1 MNSNLTRRALLLA
14 AAATAVATAWLTGC
28 ASAPA
33 ADVPPPIVF
42 VHGNGD
48 TAALWTTTLWRF
60 ESNGWPRD
68 RLFAIDVPYPQ
79 ARDDDTKPQDGRTS
93 TAQNMQYL
101 AAEVDGVLAAT
112 GAKQVVLIAN
122 SRGGNAVRDYI
133 ANGGGAAKVSHAIL
147 GGTPNHGVWADVKRA
162 PGNEFNGAG
171 PFLMGLNTPRDAA
184 GDEVTPSVKWLTIRS
199 DNNDKYAQPDG
210 VWIGTKGTPTHV
222 SFDGP
227 ALKGAQNVVI
237 VGIDHRE
244 TAFGPKAFEA
254 MFVFLT
260 GKPPVSLKVAPE
272 ARVEL
277 S

>member
-14 AAATAVATAWLTGC
+14 AAATAVATTWLTGC

-101 AAEVDGVLAAT
+101 AAEVDRVLAAT
-112 GAKQVVLIAN
+112 GASCQTANLTLIGALGAEVMATAVL
-122 SRGGNAVRDYI
+122 RAVR
-133 ANGGGAAKVSHAIL
+133 AATRLS
-147 GGTPNHGVWADVKRA
+147 G
-162 PGNEFNGAG
+162 PGLPDLPAA
-171 PFLMGLNTPRDAA
+171 RD
-184 GDEVTPSVKWLTIRS
+184 P
-199 DNNDKYAQPDG
+199 
-210 VWIGTKGTPTHV
+210 
-222 SFDGP
+222 
-227 ALKGAQNVVI
+227 
-237 VGIDHRE
+237 
-244 TAFGPKAFEA
+244 
-254 MFVFLT
+254 
-260 GKPPVSLKVAPE
+260 
-272 ARVEL
+272 
-277 S
+277 